1 MNRTSLEDET
11 KKLQENSKI
20 PDLNFRFSFLLE
32 LPQVLKTKKKSGKWG
47 LGCWANKLCPLLST
61 VLRGKALSLDAIS
74 GEAAIWVK
82 SYQSAENFG
91 AFEEERRNETRASTI
106 SCGN

>member
-1 MNRTSLEDET
+1 
-11 KKLQENSKI
+11 
-20 PDLNFRFSFLLE
+20 
-32 LPQVLKTKKKSGKWG
+32 VLKATKKSGKWG

-74 GEAAIWVK
+74 GEVAIWVK

-106 SCGN
+106 NCGNWGAGTFVHSTMLTGQSLFDG